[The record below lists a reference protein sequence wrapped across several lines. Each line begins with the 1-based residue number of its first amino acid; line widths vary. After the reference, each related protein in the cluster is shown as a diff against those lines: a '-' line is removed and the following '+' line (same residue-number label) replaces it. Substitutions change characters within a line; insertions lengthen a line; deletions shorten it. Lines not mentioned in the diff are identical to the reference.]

1 MNTAPSIYEYRNASE
16 WEAAMNEWC
25 AENEPQFSV
34 KHRTPD
40 GWVETPFVSEDEA
53 VRAIA
58 SLSTPE
64 HRAFICRRMAG
75 KYKEAPKFAR
85 PERYYP
91 VKSIHHLDGG
101 SRDDYRLAGITR
113 Y

>member
-1 MNTAPSIYEYRNASE
+1 MNYAPSRYEFKSE
-16 WEAAMNEWC
+16 QEFQTAMSEWC

-34 KHRTPD
+34 KHRTPE
-40 GWVETPFVSEDEA
+40 GWVETPFDSEDEA
-53 VRAIA
+53 AQAIA

-64 HRAFICRRMAG
+64 HRAFICRRVAG

-91 VKSIHHLDGG
+91 VKSIDHLDGG